1 MHGER
6 ERAEGGAG
14 VEAGV
19 ERDLEAGRGGRVD
32 VDAIADREAFEGSA
46 RERAVGGGRE
56 EEAEGRRG
64 ERGLQPCGAAEDEV
78 VDQAAGHAEAG
89 RRGGR
94 LGEVEGHEV
103 VAVERE
109 REPACRGGGAV
120 DEIDQVLHRGGSGA
134 GGVGGI
140 EDVEAAQVEAD
151 RRAVAE
157 GEGQVVA
164 GDEQGRGDAEAVGA
178 VDLGEPRGGGDGGGG
193 WVGGAAGERDRGD
206 ARADEAEGG
215 VGGGG
220 AGQVGGYE
228 AARLDRK
235 RELARRG
242 HQVDQILHGGG
253 AAGEVEGVE
262 VEAERG
268 AVAEGEGQIVAGD
281 QGGGRQPCAAVDL
294 REERGSGDRGD
305 VGRGGDAHAGGDV
318 KAAGEVDRGRAVGG
332 EGERQAGRGD
342 RGCVK
347 RFGGGEHIVQR
358 QGPLEGV
365 GGGIPGEGEV
375 GGGQAEVGGQPVDHL
390 LHRVKGP
397 LAVGVLHG
405 GHEAFELAG
414 EVVAEDAGDVLI
426 NQRQF
431 EAAAEFGHPATEVGE
446 KHAQIAG
453 GDLGEVAEVEGSS
466 AGDREAREGEF
477 ERCGVEEVGSGD
489 RQLVRGAEGLVEAGD
504 VEGVGDAD
512 IEAGAG
518 GGEAHSRE
526 PVGCGG
532 GGEFA
537 EGHPAG
543 GRLGEV
549 EGHADVESDVDGRR
563 PEVDDAEAGLD
574 VG

>member
-1 MHGER
+1 M
-6 ERAEGGAG
+6 
-14 VEAGV
+14 
-19 ERDLEAGRGGRVD
+19 
-32 VDAIADREAFEGSA
+32 
-46 RERAVGGGRE
+46 
-56 EEAEGRRG
+56 
-64 ERGLQPCGAAEDEV
+64 
-78 VDQAAGHAEAG
+78 
-89 RRGGR
+89 
-94 LGEVEGHEV
+94 
-103 VAVERE
+103 
-109 REPACRGGGAV
+109 
-120 DEIDQVLHRGGSGA
+120 
-134 GGVGGI
+134 
-140 EDVEAAQVEAD
+140 
-151 RRAVAE
+151 
-157 GEGQVVA
+157 
-164 GDEQGRGDAEAVGA
+164 
-178 VDLGEPRGGGDGGGG
+178 
-193 WVGGAAGERDRGD
+193 
-206 ARADEAEGG
+206 
-215 VGGGG
+215 
-220 AGQVGGYE
+220 
-228 AARLDRK
+228 
-235 RELARRG
+235 
-242 HQVDQILHGGG
+242 
-253 AAGEVEGVE
+253 
-262 VEAERG
+262 
-268 AVAEGEGQIVAGD
+268 
-281 QGGGRQPCAAVDL
+281 
-294 REERGSGDRGD
+294 
-305 VGRGGDAHAGGDV
+305 
-318 KAAGEVDRGRAVGG
+318 GG
-332 EGERQAGRGD
+332 E
-342 RGCVK
+342 
-347 RFGGGEHIVQR
+347 
-358 QGPLEGV
+358 
-365 GGGIPGEGEV
+365 
-375 GGGQAEVGGQPVDHL
+375 PVDHL

-397 LAVGVLHG
+397 LAVGVLHS